1 MKRVV
6 VITLV
11 GWLLFSNRSLAQN
24 KMVADPPELMAAVN
38 SARQLSSELT
48 ANIFNIALAGARG
61 RYFEWFVAQQT
72 ASGRYAQIV
81 LVTDCYALNMC
92 NSFPHLHI
100 VLSAVCDTGCDAK
113 WLPPQQDYAWAT
125 IERKHHGFRL
135 LTKGAE
141 RKVVWTYW
149 NITSVAAD
157 DLKAS
162 SEVQRG
168 ARVPQSEYV
177 EDREHYLKNNPDKAD
192 WKQRA
197 DKACLSSDVYFDEDD
212 AAKMKKCSDRPWKP
226 QQPEQAKAEAV
237 KTPSSSKPQPS
248 AASRPDG
255 DIVAALH
262 SEKQDTLPPVTKT
275 AYMIKREGRYFI
287 EDRLDGL
294 LPNDVVLFSD
304 STCVVDPTVHVPDW
318 DYVSVCR
325 GQVWDK
331 WLTKRPGDVYW
342 IGWKKGEDYTT
353 SVLYK
358 LSGTTE
364 KVSVTVDKTFD
375 NTATE
380 YAAVIDG
387 WDRDNDALKQYT
399 FFIICS
405 KRFPGCQKLTAGA
418 TYSLTTV
425 EDNDPAGYQPGAPTP
440 TNTNGK
446 QDKVLGSIRLTGD
459 DQSVVYYI
467 DSLTIKDQQGHVL
480 DSVQVD

>member
-1 MKRVV
+1 MPDAHSLRTAHGHAPRRTDVAPGLEV
-6 VITLV
+6 SLRYILQDLFVQRQIRDQPLQLAVLFLQFLHPLCLV
-11 GWLLFSNRSLAQN
+11 HL
-24 KMVADPPELMAAVN
+24 
-38 SARQLSSELT
+38 
-48 ANIFNIALAGARG
+48 
-61 RYFEWFVAQQT
+61 QT
-72 ASGRYAQIV
+72 AVFLPPAVERLDGDLGFFAGLGGGFS
-81 LVTDCYALNMC
+81 
-92 NSFPHLHI
+92 
-100 VLSAVCDTGCDAK
+100 VCDADFNLPQHRHDLL
-113 WLPPQQDYAWAT
+113 WLVPLDRHVPLFLQVDSLSFHLVQILPVRSPPQQDYAWAT

-135 LTKGAE
+135 LTKSAE

-212 AAKMKKCSDRPWKP
+212 GAKMKKCSDRPWKP
-226 QQPEQAKAEAV
+226 QQPEQAKEEAV

-275 AYMIKREGRYFI
+275 AYMIKREGKYFI
-287 EDRLDGL
+287 EDRVDGL

-325 GQVWDK
+325 GQVWEG
-331 WLTKRPGDVYW
+331 WLTR
-342 IGWKKGEDYTT
+342 
-353 SVLYK
+353 
-358 LSGTTE
+358 
-364 KVSVTVDKTFD
+364 
-375 NTATE
+375 
-380 YAAVIDG
+380 
-387 WDRDNDALKQYT
+387 R
-399 FFIICS
+399 
-405 KRFPGCQKLTAGA
+405 
-418 TYSLTTV
+418 
-425 EDNDPAGYQPGAPTP
+425 PAG
-440 TNTNGK
+440 
-446 QDKVLGSIRLTGD
+446 
-459 DQSVVYYI
+459 
-467 DSLTIKDQQGHVL
+467 
-480 DSVQVD
+480 